1 MHEQPHR
8 LGSVCTYRSLRGSL
22 FVCTCVAAPLVTNW
36 VRLLV
41 RRSTWHST
49 KLGYIEAFLA
59 EPSEEAFLPTRR
71 RPSQAHRRW
80 RSARQRQRRQQRL
93 SRAGNRRPPPRAHHH
108 PDGVFPERL
117 HL

>member
-93 SRAGNRRPPPRAHHH
+93 SRAGNRRWPPTHRH
-108 PDGVFPERL
+108 PTALVFFA
-117 HL
+117 